1 MSIASKRLGDFPVL
15 AFLDQPLGNWEKR
28 IIFPNFQL
36 SLNFSQPP
44 MEKTLQKT
52 NGKMSCVSFPGK
64 KSFDKKGWSF
74 HILALLLMTSE
85 GAKEESVDSSLVC
98 LIQIDMAI
106 FSKKLKGFK
115 SQKVSSAANRS
126 ALLNPSRLYPAA
138 CRLLP
143 WFFFPLVINVANPT
157 AVKAKALQGLL
168 QLQFLRRFFLS
179 MENDDQKVDGFVTRI
194 PMFLV
199 CSMLKHKIP
208 REFSRLKPKDSFIST
223 RLNLFQ
229 TPPTVFGII
238 AAPAQRSMTWVWNDL
253 PSSQLHMMR
262 VFL

>member
-1 MSIASKRLGDFPVL
+1 MTTRMVSLIFRPTGNQVPTRLSYPTRPSQNVLGCPSPRSVLGDFPVL

-143 WFFFPLVINVANPT
+143 
-157 AVKAKALQGLL
+157 
-168 QLQFLRRFFLS
+168 
-179 MENDDQKVDGFVTRI
+179 
-194 PMFLV
+194 
-199 CSMLKHKIP
+199 
-208 REFSRLKPKDSFIST
+208 
-223 RLNLFQ
+223 
-229 TPPTVFGII
+229 
-238 AAPAQRSMTWVWNDL
+238 
-253 PSSQLHMMR
+253 
-262 VFL
+262 